1 MTIALVLPKDY
12 HPQHYLDWA
21 MRIMAA
27 QQQPLLLL
35 DVQRSRQEKNQSI
48 NWAKVDPDSNEQET
62 AIARA
67 IQTALATQN
76 TLSLKQ
82 TNLAAVQPAKPKSPE
97 PNSLENDSS
106 EEEATPTAD
115 TADEQP
121 PAPQITLIQIRDQDP
136 VTATLQ
142 VLAESEVKLLLLPRH
157 RGIKSNAKEF
167 TLQQELFFQ
176 ANCTTVQLC
185 LGEVEPSSSHR
196 VMVPTRGSKNTADAI
211 RLATDLAETSHGH
224 VDAIYFQQDI
234 DDAAAT
240 VGERII
246 QRLVDRYADDGGR
259 RVVTQSIVCNDI
271 TAGIQTHAEKTADLL
286 VLGASYHSIIHR
298 YLFTSVTEQIASSE
312 IRPAIMI
319 IRQAAPWS
327 RLAAEACKQT
337 ISEIVPQLDRQQR
350 VELVERI
357 HGSSRWDFDFIAL
370 ICLSTLIAGLG
381 LLQNS
386 AAVVIG
392 AMLVAPLMTPLLG
405 AGLALVQGNRLLAAS
420 SVGTVVRGFLLAL
433 AIGCLLGFAM
443 QLETATPEML
453 ARCSPGISDLVVAFA
468 SGLAAAYANGRPN
481 LVSALPGVAIAAALV
496 PPLATAGLVLAMGR
510 IELALGAGLL
520 FFTNIVA
527 IILGA
532 ACSLWTVGIRSSH
545 AYSFVASWSTRAL
558 LSLVVIVTGLGIYEY
573 TSPLRVPT
581 ALHHA
586 ITERLE
592 RETGT
597 KLVAISLSRSAGS
610 QELQLIMTGPEQANA
625 KLLKDLSQLT
635 DEQFQ
640 TPTTVRLETRLVQ
653 ITN

>member
-1 MTIALVLPKDY
+1 MTIALVLPIDY
-12 HPQHYLDWA
+12 QPQHYLDWA

-35 DVQRSRQEKNQSI
+35 DVQRSRQEKKQSI

-76 TLSLKQ
+76 AQTSKQ
-82 TNLAAVQPAKPKSPE
+82 TNPAASSKANQPAKPKS
-97 PNSLENDSS
+97 S
-106 EEEATPTAD
+106 EEKTAPTAE
-115 TADEQP
+115 TVDEQP
-121 PAPQITLIQIRDQDP
+121 TSPQITLIQIRDQDP
-136 VTATLQ
+136 TTTTLQ
-142 VLAESEVKLLLLPRH
+142 VLAENEVKLLLLPRR

-167 TLQQELFFQ
+167 TLQQDLFFQ

-185 LGEVEPSSSHR
+185 LGEAESSASQR

-211 RLATDLAETSHGH
+211 RLATDLAETNHGH

-240 VGERII
+240 VGERTI

-271 TAGIQTHAEKTADLL
+271 TAGIQSHAEKTADLL

-327 RLAAEACKQT
+327 RRAVEACKQT
-337 ISEIVPQLDRQQR
+337 ISEVVPQLDRQQR

-545 AYSFVASWSTRAL
+545 AHSFVASWSTRAL
-558 LSLVVIVTGLGIYEY
+558 LSLVVIVAGLGIYEY
-573 TSPLRVPT
+573 TSPLRVPD

-586 ITERLE
+586 IAERLE
-592 RETGT
+592 REPGT
-597 KLVAISLSRSAGS
+597 KLVAISLSRSENS
-610 QELQLIMTGPEQANA
+610 QELQLTMTGPERANA
-625 KLLKDLSQLT
+625 KLLKDLSQLA
-635 DEQFQ
+635 DQQFQ
-640 TPTTVRLETRLVQ
+640 TPTNVRLETRLVQ
-653 ITN
+653 IAN